1 MLGGTSL
8 LSKFWTRPPSLPLSG
23 NTTHCKVEQALL
35 FVCAH
40 VFWFVFCCC
49 FFGWTKKQNT
59 QHKRKLREEIKSS
72 FFSRNCQLISNS
84 TICKAH
90 STWHYEY
97 TCRKRAYGH
106 SVIYIY
112 LFIHLFI
119 DLFIYLSQKLKHI
132 FTHIYIYVRVC
143 KVTLHVTCD
152 VKTSLKIRK
161 RLCAKKS
168 KQSIHIKENG
178 LHN

>member
-72 FFSRNCQLISNS
+72 FFSRNCQLIPTPQYAKHIAHGTMS
-84 TICKAH
+84 TRAANAH
-90 STWHYEY
+90 TGTALY
-97 TCRKRAYGH
+97 
-106 SVIYIY
+106 IYIYLY

-132 FTHIYIYVRVC
+132 FTHIYMYAC
-143 KVTLHVTCD
+143 
-152 VKTSLKIRK
+152 VK
-161 RLCAKKS
+161 
-168 KQSIHIKENG
+168 
-178 LHN
+178 